1 MQQATVC
8 EAVRKRG
15 FKAMLRAILSA
26 SRPRTRALTAEKTKN
41 AGEEV
46 NKADNLL
53 QNMREKR
60 HRTHSHPN
68 NINFSIP
75 RQECIFLYNFVFDS
89 YFRNEEHM
97 TEVSI
102 LFIVLKCH

>member
-1 MQQATVC
+1 MSRASLEQQATVC
-8 EAVRKRG
+8 EVARKHG

-53 QNMREKR
+53 SNMRKKKSS
-60 HRTHSHPN
+60 HSQSLKH
-68 NINFSIP
+68 F
-75 RQECIFLYNFVFDS
+75 FLVFQDKNAFYLNFVFDS
-89 YFRNEEHM
+89 
-97 TEVSI
+97 
-102 LFIVLKCH
+102 